1 MRPLIEFFESII
13 HLYGRQSPLVKHLIL
28 LIPIVNWFF
37 EICFRWCLFYY
48 GKKLIPFAIALI
60 TLPFGVFLGWIDF
73 CWRILTGHMIF
84 AKPKRR

>member
-13 HLYGRQSPLVKHLIL
+13 QLYGRQSPLVKHLIL
-28 LIPIVNWFF
+28 LIPVVNWFF